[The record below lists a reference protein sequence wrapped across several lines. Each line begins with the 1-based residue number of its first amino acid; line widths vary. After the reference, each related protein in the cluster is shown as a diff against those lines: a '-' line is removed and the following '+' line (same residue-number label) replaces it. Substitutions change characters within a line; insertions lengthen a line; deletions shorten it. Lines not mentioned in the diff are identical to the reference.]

1 VTAVKTQYDKDF
13 ISATYTKWSTMKNN
27 CAEKRSK
34 DKKRIVRLAIPFSL
48 TLDQFRTWCL
58 SKFKHAGGTAKCEYC
73 SRPVSILTFSP
84 DHMQP
89 LQRSGSSGTNNLAV
103 SCSDCNE
110 IKSDMS
116 AEWFKYLLRCLWEMP
131 DADAKSVR
139 SRLLK
144 SEKLASLTRRNTVRI
159 QQFEREKAQ
168 ANGRG

>member
-1 VTAVKTQYDKDF
+1 VTVVKTQYEKDF

-48 TLDQFRTWCL
+48 TLEEFRNWCL

-73 SRPVSILTFSP
+73 SRPVSIMTFSP

-89 LQRSGSSGTNNLAV
+89 LQRGGASGTENLAV
-103 SCSDCNE
+103 SCGECNE
-110 IKSDMS
+110 IKSQVS
-116 AEWFKYLLRCLWEMP
+116 AEWFKYFLKCLQQMP
-131 DADAKSVR
+131 DADARDIR

-144 SEKLASLTRRNTVRI
+144 SEKLAALTRRNVFRLKKLESEVALHGGT
-159 QQFEREKAQ
+159 Q
-168 ANGRG
+168 